1 MRTKQFIQALS
12 RCLREEEVKAAYVAW
27 LELAVSTE
35 ARQDLVT
42 EDAVWEF
49 KHEKAMEDAQQL
61 ARILAQAC
69 YYLRRAAREGSGNV
83 TLPKVVICADI
94 NQATIVASKLLEPAF
109 DLDINWKAAASSPVA
124 ALIAAMV
131 PVAADAHI
139 FNMTDE
145 RECDGFAQA
154 LKKVAGLEAPKRVV
168 TMLNL
173 EDAYAH
179 WCTVVGSKLPENV
192 RGPAFVADLSA
203 DPLNTAYSPARG
215 KLQLTVNG
223 QTYTTAVKQRDYD
236 RYWSIWDRPPEVRE
250 FQRILKH
257 TDRLQAMQERRVRGV
272 FYTPA
277 NVARLGL
284 EYLEKELGADWE
296 DRYWVWDP
304 CCGSGELT
312 RSHRRPDR
320 CFLSTIDQAEIDL
333 ITEYSLAEGIA
344 IFQYDYVNDDID
356 KLVAG
361 DDLLGSDWKL
371 PESLRRVLKYEPEK
385 LVILMNPPYAEC
397 GSGAGG
403 SGTKDGHK
411 AGVADHKAKAAFGDT
426 GKAAR
431 ELYTQFLLRSNHHKA
446 AVLAVFS
453 KLKLTNTVGYAK
465 VRELMPYYCLTCG
478 FLIHSKVFHG
488 VKGAFP
494 VGFHVMARAAHRVVN
509 GYCGHMDI
517 IEQDVTNLLTTVG
530 TKHIGPAPRRVLNQW
545 TPSPQ
550 ATSKALPLTSA
561 LQVGHKAWKTCNLSE
576 GAIGYMVSGC
586 NDPQH
591 TAQETLWLSSVYAD
605 PKGWSLTKD
614 NFRKSAMIFAVR
626 KVVKPTWLNDR
637 DQFTVPEVE
646 PDDTFYGDCLVYALL
661 HGSNQTSALK
671 DVVYKDTT
679 YQIRNQFYPY
689 RPEVM
694 LEGVKD
700 IAWANQLTRARPTF
714 VCQELERL
722 EQANKLSPEAW
733 DLLLA
738 GKAVYHLFNAHI
750 GQLDKTTWKLDY
762 WDAGWYQVRNALKA
776 AGLGVT
782 ELAAVKDQHTALG
795 SKLCPQVYTLGFLR
809 P

>member
-49 KHEKAMEDAQQL
+49 KHAKAMEDAQQL

-173 EDAYAH
+173 EDAYVH

-333 ITEYSLAEGIA
+333 ITEYSLAEGVA

-361 DDLLGSDWKL
+361 DDLLGSGWKL

-385 LVILMNPPYAEC
+385 LVILMNPPYAAATD
-397 GSGAGG
+397 GGGAGA
-403 SGTKDGHK
+403 SK
-411 AGVADHKAKAAFGDT
+411 AGVSNHKAKVAFGDA
-426 GKAAR
+426 GRAQQ
-431 ELYTQFLLRSNHHKA
+431 ELYTQFLLRSNHHKV
-446 AVLAVFS
+446 AVIAVFS
-453 KLKLTNTVGYAK
+453 KLKLTNTDGYAK
-465 VRELMPYYCLTCG
+465 VRELMSHCSLTCG
-478 FLIHSKVFHG
+478 FLIPSKVFHG
-488 VKGAFP
+488 VKGTFP
-494 VGFHVMARAAHRVVN
+494 VGFHVLARTVHRVVN
-509 GYCGHMDI
+509 GYCGYMDI
-517 IEQDVTNLLTTVG
+517 IEQDVTNLLTVVGAKSVGVPTRAALGVWPDRRTVNPQTFVPLKSALSVYDSSVCCDTLTANALG
-530 TKHIGPAPRRVLNQW
+530 YVGSKSSDVQNSAQGVL
-545 TPSPQ
+545 
-550 ATSKALPLTSA
+550 LLTSPYGN
-561 LQVGHKAWKTCNLSE
+561 GH
-576 GAIGYMVSGC
+576 
-586 NDPQH
+586 
-591 TAQETLWLSSVYAD
+591 
-605 PKGWSLTKD
+605 GWSLTKD

-646 PDDTFYGDCLVYALL
+646 PDDTFYGDCLVYALF

>member
-42 EDAVWEF
+42 EEAVWEF

-192 RGPAFVADLSA
+192 CGPAFVADLSA

-333 ITEYSLAEGIA
+333 ITEYSLAEGVA

-361 DDLLGSDWKL
+361 DDLLGSGWKL

-385 LVILMNPPYAEC
+385 LVILMNPPYAEH
-397 GSGAGG
+397 GAGVG
-403 SGTKDGHK
+403 QGHNKVGIVKSAWHSAQSGLGL
-411 AGVADHKAKAAFGDT
+411 AN
-426 GKAAR
+426 R

-446 AVLAVFS
+446 AVIAVFS
-453 KLKLTNTVGYAK
+453 KLKLTNTAGYAK
-465 VRELMPYYCLTCG
+465 VRELMPYCSLTCG
-478 FLIHSKVFHG
+478 FLIPSKVFHG
-488 VKGAFP
+488 VKGTFP
-494 VGFHVMARAAHRVVN
+494 VGFHVLARTVHRVVN

-517 IEQDVTNLLTTVG
+517 IEQDVTNLLTVVG
-530 TKHIGPAPRRVLNQW
+530 TKAVGMAQRSPLNKW
-545 TPSPQ
+545 VERPLRNIPCLALSSAVSPSE
-550 ATSKALPLTSA
+550 AASAMRLT
-561 LQVGHKAWKTCNLSE
+561 CE
-576 GAIGYMVSGC
+576 GAIGSVVSTGS
-586 NDPQH
+586 DVQH
-591 TAQETLWLSSVYAD
+591 SAQGVVIYSGGADNSPSS
-605 PKGWSLTKD
+605 WSLTKD

-646 PDDTFYGDCLVYALL
+646 PDDTFYGDCLVYALF

-671 DVVYKDTT
+671 DVVYKDNT

-762 WDAGWYQVRNALKA
+762 WDAGWYQVRNALKS

-782 ELAAVKDQHTALG
+782 ELSAVKDQHTALG